1 MYFLAFLIAL
11 LIAEFIIALALYN
24 NSYCGTLAKCD
35 TLMTVNQLQT
45 TTIPTPTTTA
55 NTSSGCTQDSCNISL
70 DAVKDIRCILDPND
84 DAVSSSSSKI
94 SFIFAIL
101 LFITAILATVIYYII
116 SSKYLHNYM
125 NLLILAII
133 IVVFAFNMIVYDKCM
148 NANCTLQMLTN
159 LKYTFDAPLPQISS
173 RCNETNFKTGSVYN
187 FYIFICLLVSITI
200 IAVPI
205 YVYYQSQSKSYTRFL

>member
-24 NSYCGTLAKCD
+24 NSYCGTLAKCN
-35 TLMTVNQLQT
+35 TLMTVSQLQNT
-45 TTIPTPTTTA
+45 PTTIPTISTA
-55 NTSSGCTQDSCNISL
+55 CTNDNCNISL
-70 DAVKDIRCILDPND
+70 NVVTDISCVLDSND
-84 DAVSSSSSKI
+84 DAVSKNSYI

-116 SSKYLHNYM
+116 SSKYLNNYM
-125 NLLILAII
+125 NILILAII
-133 IVVFAFNMIVYDKCM
+133 IIVFAFNMIVYEKCM
-148 NANCTLQMLTN
+148 NANCELNMLSN
-159 LKYTFDAPLPQISS
+159 LKYTFDAIPPQISS